1 MAKKSDSKELTFL
14 KPRNRSNDEFFVYD
28 KGFLGGAQFD
38 SVKHVGGRRQVYF
51 DPEAIHRMATLG
63 LSREMIA
70 NYYGV
75 TKGKFQELIDEYPV
89 LDEAYLMGM
98 SAGMAKA
105 AMSLE
110 KQIEGGQCI
119 PTIFRLKVG
128 GWQEADKVKS
138 NQEDNAPR
146 VNIYIPSNGRDD
158 NIIDVTQSQL
168 EEEDEEA

>member
-1 MAKKSDSKELTFL
+1 MTKKSDSKALAFL

-28 KGFLGGAQFD
+28 KGFLSGTQFD
-38 SVKHVGGRRQVYF
+38 SVKRVGGRREVYL

-70 NYYGV
+70 AYYGI
-75 TKGKFQELIDEYPV
+75 TKGKFQELIEDYPE

-110 KQIEGGQCI
+110 KQIEGGNCI

-128 GWQEADKVKS
+128 GWIEADKRKD
-138 NQEDNAPR
+138 NQEANAPR
-146 VNIYIPSNGRDD
+146 VQIYIPSNGRDEP
-158 NIIDVTQSQL
+158 IDITPDS
-168 EEEDEEA
+168 EYDE

>member
-1 MAKKSDSKELTFL
+1 MAKKSDSKELAFL
-14 KPRNRSNDEFFVYD
+14 KPRNRSNDEYRVYD

-38 SVKHVGGRRQVYF
+38 AIEYKGGRRVVYF
-51 DPEAIHRMATLG
+51 DPELVYRLATVG
-63 LSREMIA
+63 LAREQVA
-70 NYYGV
+70 NYFGI
-75 TKGKFQELIDEYPV
+75 TKSKFQELIDEYPE
-89 LDEAYLMGM
+89 LDEAYLMGL

-128 GWQEADKVKS
+128 GWIEADKKKD
-138 NQEDNAPR
+138 NQESNVPR

-158 NIIDVTQSQL
+158 NAIDVTQ
-168 EEEDEEA
+168 EDYESE

>member
-1 MAKKSDSKELTFL
+1 MAKKSDSKELAFL

-28 KGFLGGAQFD
+28 KGFLSGTQFE
-38 SVKHVGGRRQVYF
+38 SVKRVGGRREVYL

-70 NYYGV
+70 AYYGI
-75 TKGKFQELIDEYPV
+75 TKGKFQELIEDYPE

-119 PTIFRLKVG
+119 PTIFRLKTG
-128 GWQEADKVKS
+128 GWIEADKRKD
-138 NQEDNAPR
+138 NQESNVPR
-146 VNIYIPSNGRDD
+146 VNIFIPDNNRDR
-158 NIIDVTQSQL
+158 IIDVTQDQL
-168 EEEDEEA
+168 EDEDD